1 MPFPTT
7 NATQELP
14 AINQILASCGQAPVT
29 TLDQTNPEVAIAYE
43 TLLQVSREVQGEG
56 WTFNKEAHYSLTP
69 NIDEY
74 ILIPNNVLQITLTDN
89 AANHDRDGVRR
100 SGQYTRK
107 AKSFNIS
114 NNGGGGGT
122 NGTLTGIATSNNN
135 AGSGLTVILTIK
147 NNVVDK
153 INPDNVGLNYVKGD
167 TITIDKA
174 LSGTTTNV
182 VATISETSPVTA
194 PMLYDRYNHTYKWGT
209 GDVDVDI
216 IWLYDWVDIP
226 GPIQDFITARAA
238 TLVSSRI
245 VGDPNQYQ
253 ALQQHEA
260 YTRTIAVE
268 YETNQGEYTFF
279 GTPPGQ
285 LDSYTSY
292 KPYQV
297 LQR

>member
-7 NATQELP
+7 NVTQELP

-56 WTFNKEAHYSLTP
+56 WTFNKEAHYTMTP
-69 NIDEY
+69 NLDDY
-74 ILIPNNVLQITLTDN
+74 ILIPNNILQIKLTNN
-89 AANHDRDGVRR
+89 AANTNNDAVRR
-100 SGQYTRK
+100 SGPYTSNPK
-107 AKSFNIS
+107 NFTIN
-114 NNGGGGGT
+114 NNGSSGGT
-122 NGTLTGIATSNNN
+122 NGTLTKIATTTNNS
-135 AGSGLTVILTIK
+135 GSGLTVNLTIA
-147 NNVVDK
+147 NNVVTEV
-153 INPDNVGLNYVKGD
+153 IVNEPGLNYAKGD
-167 TITIDKA
+167 IITIDKA
-174 LSGTTTNV
+174 LSGTSVNV
-182 VATISETSPVTA
+182 VAAIAAMSPVNG
-194 PMLYDRYNHTYKWGT
+194 PMLYDRYNHTYKWT
-209 GDVDVDI
+209 DESVDVDI
-216 IWLYDWVDIP
+216 VWFYDWVDIP
-226 GPIQDFITARAA
+226 GPVQDFITARAA
-238 TLVSSRI
+238 ALVSSRI

-253 ALQQHEA
+253 TLQQHEA
-260 YTRTIAVE
+260 YTRTIALE

>member
-56 WTFNKEAHYSLTP
+56 WTFNKEAHYTMTP
-69 NIDEY
+69 NLDDY
-74 ILIPNNVLQITLTDN
+74 ILIPNNILQIKLTNN
-89 AANHDRDGVRR
+89 AANTNNDAVRR
-100 SGQYTRK
+100 SGPYTSNPK
-107 AKSFNIS
+107 NFTIN
-114 NNGGGGGT
+114 NNGSSGGT
-122 NGTLTGIATSNNN
+122 NGTLTKIATTTNNS
-135 AGSGLTVILTIK
+135 GSGLTVNLTIA
-147 NNVVDK
+147 NNVVTEV
-153 INPDNVGLNYVKGD
+153 IVNEPGLNYAKGD
-167 TITIDKA
+167 IITIDKA
-174 LSGTTTNV
+174 LSGTSVNV
-182 VATISETSPVTA
+182 VAAIAAMSPVNG
-194 PMLYDRYNHTYKWGT
+194 PMLYDRYNHTYKWT
-209 GDVDVDI
+209 DESVDVDI
-216 IWLYDWVDIP
+216 VWFYDWVDIP
-226 GPIQDFITARAA
+226 GPVQDFITARAA
-238 TLVSSRI
+238 ALVSSRI

-253 ALQQHEA
+253 TLQQHEA
-260 YTRTIAVE
+260 YTRTIALE

>member
-7 NATQELP
+7 NVTQELP

-56 WTFNKEAHYSLTP
+56 WTFNKEAHYTMTP
-69 NIDEY
+69 NLDDY
-74 ILIPNNVLQITLTDN
+74 ILIPNNILQIKLTNN
-89 AANHDRDGVRR
+89 AANTNNDAVRR
-100 SGQYTRK
+100 SGPYTSNPK
-107 AKSFNIS
+107 NFTIN
-114 NNGGGGGT
+114 NNGSSGGT
-122 NGTLTGIATSNNN
+122 NGTLTKIATTTNNS
-135 AGSGLTVILTIK
+135 GSGLTVNLTIK
-147 NNVVDK
+147 DNVVTEV
-153 INPDNVGLNYVKGD
+153 IVNEPGLNYAKGD
-167 TITIDKA
+167 IITIDKA
-174 LSGTTTNV
+174 LSGTSVNV
-182 VATISETSPVTA
+182 VAAIAAMSPVNG
-194 PMLYDRYNHTYKWGT
+194 PMLYDRYNHTYKWT
-209 GDVDVDI
+209 DESVDVDI
-216 IWLYDWVDIP
+216 VWFYDWVDIP
-226 GPIQDFITARAA
+226 GPVQDFITARAA
-238 TLVSSRI
+238 ALVSSRI

-253 ALQQHEA
+253 TLQQHEA
-260 YTRTIAVE
+260 YTRTIALE